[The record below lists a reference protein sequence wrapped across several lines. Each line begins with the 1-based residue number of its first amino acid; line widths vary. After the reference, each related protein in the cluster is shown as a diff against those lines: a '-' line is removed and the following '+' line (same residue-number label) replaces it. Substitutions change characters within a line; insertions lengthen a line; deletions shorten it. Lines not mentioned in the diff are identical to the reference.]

1 MADPIRKIFGG
12 AVLKDSGLND
22 REIRVVASDAT
33 VDRAGDVVVPSGCRL
48 EAFTKNPIVLANHNP
63 EHPIGTAQATIQ
75 NNRVEALI
83 TFAPPGLS
91 KLADEWC
98 GLAKAKIL
106 NAISIGF
113 TPIEHEP
120 IRGGGTRFTEW
131 ELLELSFVSV
141 PANPNAV
148 VIGRS
153 AREAGR
159 IPSPGD
165 SCSRL
170 REQIANFDF
179 RALDA
184 FAAEVRKVRYDAAQ
198 SAAKNREVLHRL
210 ERRQTIERPAEATD
224 GRFHWDP
231 YKDAAT
237 NTFNLRCWEMR
248 GGRVM

>member
-1 MADPIRKIFGG
+1 MDDPIRKIFSG
-12 AVLKDSGLND
+12 AVLKDGSLND

-63 EHPIGTAQATIQ
+63 EHPIGTARATIQ

-120 IRGGGTRFTEW
+120 IKGGGTRFTEW

-159 IPSPGD
+159 PSPGD

-170 REQIANFDF
+170 SKRLADFDL
-179 RALDA
+179 RALDEI
-184 FAAEVRKVRYDAAQ
+184 AAEVRKTRYDVAQ
-198 SAAKNREVLHRL
+198 SAAKNREALRVWNA
-210 ERRQTIERPAEATD
+210 ERPKGPLKQTD